1 MKHAK
6 AENILVQLVRDE
18 DGIALTVQDD
28 GCGFDLSAASKG
40 MGLRN
45 IRTRVE
51 SFKGNLDMDSQVG
64 KGTEIHIELRIE
76 NGKYNVIV
84 FLFCYISSKTYI

>member
-1 MKHAK
+1 
-6 AENILVQLVRDE
+6 
-18 DGIALTVQDD
+18 
-28 GCGFDLSAASKG
+28 

-51 SFKGNLDMDSQVG
+51 SFKGNLDIDSQVG

-76 NGKYNVIV
+76 N
-84 FLFCYISSKTYI
+84 